1 MRLHSCNMFDWKQDS
16 HSLFFVSSFESIVRY
31 SREYYA
37 VSKLVISDSST
48 RSNLL
53 NNNIKSPLLVELFS
67 SEVSQPWCMYFGEY
81 TQNLHTLMLLH
92 SSFIFGSSG
101 IPLHNIIGGFDS
113 SGFLLLYS
121 ISTASGTSIG
131 LPKCHCKTGSSINS
145 SICTTPASF
154 QLHSTASA
162 SVTGVSSGGSSFE

>member
-1 MRLHSCNMFDWKQDS
+1 MRLHSSHMFDWKQDS

-92 SSFIFGSSG
+92 SPFIFGSSG
-101 IPLHNIIGGFDS
+101 AFQLPGGEIFRVEFPLQHHWWRLLS
-113 SGFLLLYS
+113 SEQFLLS
-121 ISTASGTSIG
+121 IATLVAT
-131 LPKCHCKTGSSINS
+131 
-145 SICTTPASF
+145 
-154 QLHSTASA
+154 
-162 SVTGVSSGGSSFE
+162 VFE